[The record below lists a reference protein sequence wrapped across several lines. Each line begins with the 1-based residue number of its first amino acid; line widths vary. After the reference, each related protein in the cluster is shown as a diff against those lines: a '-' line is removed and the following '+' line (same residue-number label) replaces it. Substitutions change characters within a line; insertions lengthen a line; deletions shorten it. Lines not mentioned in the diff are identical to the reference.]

1 MELINKLIRLRKAIR
16 WLISC
21 TPLKSQFGYCAPN
34 ASIFYPLKV
43 YYPKGL
49 YLYENTRIMPNA
61 HIINSPS
68 EKVVIKKYSE
78 IAANTTFVTNSH
90 VSTLKIPQFL
100 LGPSHFN
107 DKSKNIIVEE
117 DCWIGTG
124 VILLPGA
131 HLGRGC
137 IVGAGSI
144 VNKDIPPY
152 AVVVGAPTK
161 IIAVKFSTPQIIEH
175 EKALYT
181 EDERL
186 SKEYLE
192 DIFEQY
198 FSDKKVYGKS
208 CEIDD
213 DTYKLLSSL
222 KNSLK
227 YVEPQ

>member
-1 MELINKLIRLRKAIR
+1 MQLINKIISLRKAIR
-16 WLISC
+16 WLISY
-21 TPLKSQFGYCAPN
+21 TPLKSQLGYCAPN

-43 YYPKGL
+43 FYTKGL
-49 YLYENTRIMPNA
+49 FMYENTRIMPNV

-68 EKVVIKKYSE
+68 EKVIIKKYSV
-78 IAANTTFVTNSH
+78 IAANTTFVTNNH

-100 LGPSHFN
+100 LGPSHIN
-107 DKSKNIIVEE
+107 DKSQDIIVEE

-124 VILLPGA
+124 AILLPGA

-144 VNKDIPPY
+144 VNKEIPPY
-152 AVVVGAPTK
+152 AVVVGTPIK
-161 IIAVKFSTPQIIEH
+161 IIAVKFSIPQIIEH
-175 EKALYT
+175 EKALYV
-181 EDERL
+181 ENERL

-192 DIFEQY
+192 DLFEKY
-198 FSDKKVYGKS
+198 FYGKKVYGKT

-213 DTYKLLSSL
+213 ETYNLLLSLKHSL
-222 KNSLK
+222 N